1 MEKIFGFAYCSV
13 ILLFVPATYSVDI
26 LKIDF
31 KIWEA
36 RCLRGKAIRN
46 FILHL
51 KCQKNVIVNSEN
63 GIEDSCIVRPFHS
76 ETVSNS
82 YLTADNASIES
93 ICQMK
98 PEARSQTALCL
109 NISGDCS
116 DIKHIID
123 KSPSMLHK
131 NQTDMLSLTLMQ
143 YNPIRLKNTPQNIFD
158 IYNIFLEVDSYD
170 ANCHTQLDCS
180 WSLHNAQWSN
190 WTRYP
195 FDTPEQ
201 EITFTGTEN
210 GYLESPVI
218 SGSAGNTCLTW
229 NSKGFGNISLQA
241 TSIDSQKVLAFNSFN
256 IESKEKQGH
265 VWDFGKIDVP
275 FIVRFRLIESSSY
288 FISVADVAFTDCK
301 RDSYRN
307 CSFETPLP
315 CPLVETYHG
324 CSLVRTKGDPHKDIE
339 EWMLLTRK
347 DYCKNNNVFTAS
359 FTTVTFP
366 PVLGSNICYIHL
378 TTYGNLRWHWRICF
392 LNKRCSNRTIPG
404 EINATPSLHHY
415 AYPISNVSQ
424 RFKLE
429 FSTVHLDSRTFLG
442 VIRIAFSESCF
453 PNSNSSSTTV
463 IPQDF
468 AQSTV
473 QGEPSTYMVAAILIL
488 CFLILFIILLG
499 IVRKRKRLCL
509 NYKSTDSLDNKVSIH
524 DFLASKSV
532 EKTLED
538 ILTEGNPNY
547 RWYSHRLLKG
557 TIVEIDK
564 SQIQINTLLGRG
576 AFGEVFRGILLG
588 RERNGNNTD
597 IAVKRLSKSADEQS
611 QDKFLLEALILFKFQ
626 HKNIVKCLGI
636 SSSNGGYMILLE
648 LMLGGDL
655 KTFLRNTKDKQTQKS
670 TLKVSELL
678 RLAGDIACGL
688 NYLES
693 LHFVHRDVA
702 ARNCLLTNL
711 GPNRVAKLGD
721 FGLAKDILLHDYY
734 RKEGTALLPIR
745 WMPPEA
751 FLEGYF
757 SSKSDVWAFGVLM
770 WEIFTSGF
778 IPYPGLQNNDVMT
791 FVRKGGRLEIPAIC
805 PQSIYDLM
813 CWCWQN
819 DTVERP
825 SFQTI
830 YKFLVI
836 THKKFQSEECFSNDQ
851 CNEDRSSP
859 RYCSKVFNEEESS
872 PLMLIDEI
880 CRGGM

>member
-1 MEKIFGFAYCSV
+1 
-13 ILLFVPATYSVDI
+13 
-26 LKIDF
+26 
-31 KIWEA
+31 
-36 RCLRGKAIRN
+36 
-46 FILHL
+46 
-51 KCQKNVIVNSEN
+51 
-63 GIEDSCIVRPFHS
+63 
-76 ETVSNS
+76 
-82 YLTADNASIES
+82 
-93 ICQMK
+93 
-98 PEARSQTALCL
+98 
-109 NISGDCS
+109 
-116 DIKHIID
+116 
-123 KSPSMLHK
+123 ML
-131 NQTDMLSLTLMQ
+131 
-143 YNPIRLKNTPQNIFD
+143 
-158 IYNIFLEVDSYD
+158 
-170 ANCHTQLDCS
+170 
-180 WSLHNAQWSN
+180 
-190 WTRYP
+190 
-195 FDTPEQ
+195 
-201 EITFTGTEN
+201 
-210 GYLESPVI
+210 
-218 SGSAGNTCLTW
+218 
-229 NSKGFGNISLQA
+229 
-241 TSIDSQKVLAFNSFN
+241 
-256 IESKEKQGH
+256 
-265 VWDFGKIDVP
+265 
-275 FIVRFRLIESSSY
+275 
-288 FISVADVAFTDCK
+288 FIS
-301 RDSYRN
+301 
-307 CSFETPLP
+307 
-315 CPLVETYHG
+315 
-324 CSLVRTKGDPHKDIE
+324 

-366 PVLGSNICYIHL
+366 PVLGSNICYLHL

-392 LNKRCSNRTIPG
+392 LNKMCSNRTIPG